1 MRASLARACGVR
13 VHVAAVKKIMPFTAL
28 IAAALSLGRT
38 FPTDLGSPSTRLVR
52 AARLGDMPAV
62 RRCFLDH
69 KIANLDLDAALDAA
83 AAYAHLSVVELL
95 VAFGATDL
103 DSALLSAAARDHV
116 KVVAYLISEKRPNP
130 ATNTKDAQ
138 ELAANLGAINAD
150 WLLTAHRWNELRS

>member
-1 MRASLARACGVR
+1 
-13 VHVAAVKKIMPFTAL
+13 MPLPAL
-28 IAAALSLGRT
+28 LAAALGLGRI
-38 FPTDLGSPSTRLVR
+38 FPVDLGSPNNQLVR

-69 KIANLDLDAALDAA
+69 KIASLDLDSALDAA
-83 AAYAHLSVVELL
+83 AAYAHLSIVELL

-116 KVVAYLISEKRPNP
+116 KVVAYLISEERPNP

-138 ELAANLGAINAD
+138 VLAANLGAINCD
-150 WLLTAHRWNELRS
+150 WLLTAHRWDELRS